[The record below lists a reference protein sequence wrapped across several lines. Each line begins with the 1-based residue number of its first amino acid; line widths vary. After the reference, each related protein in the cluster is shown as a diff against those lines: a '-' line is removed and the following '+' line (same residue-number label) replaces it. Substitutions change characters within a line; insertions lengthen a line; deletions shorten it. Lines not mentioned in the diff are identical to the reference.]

1 MDCQLFCK
9 CSNCD
14 SDSLLAAKIPIW
26 TVNEYRACCHCGS
39 ACISSQCSDYE
50 YCCSNC
56 YLALQ
61 AVDIESEAE
70 EEFMQIFE
78 DGVASA
84 SNPVSNFSD
93 AAVISMESN
102 TVQVEEVNS
111 RIVADL
117 QDCIVLDSKK
127 KSATRV
133 NIARGLQAKK
143 KSSKKT
149 TKVSLKGV
157 KKSNKDIIVRA
168 LSNPN
173 SEQLVTHVSNV
184 EAVSSSISQAPTI
197 PMNVLER
204 YLKSSSSSLVM
215 SPPSAAVIHI
225 MPKFT
230 SSDNNS
236 VSSVSHSTFGQSTA
250 SSNSS
255 MSKVVERANRGTK
268 RNVSEHGQEDVVIKK
283 RKKTSE
289 IWQHGVEILA
299 QEENTDQTYKAFK
312 CSYCSWIGKITASG
326 STTIVRNHF
335 EVCKPFIQEMKRR
348 QLESLHNEDTPDI
361 GVRTPSQ
368 LTAASKSSPSVGVEP
383 KVQTLLVASK
393 NGSLNFVNPQ
403 NAINFSHLRGLINDW
418 VTVCEIPFEKVEA
431 ATFKDMFQYVYP
443 QYKQVGRRTV
453 RDDIV
458 HVMSPQR
465 KDSMKKFLQSCIT
478 TENTGFSFT
487 TDIYTNTTQKKAYMA
502 VTIHFIVR
510 AHDWQLYNTLLG
522 FELIESPHTGQNIAA
537 KFSKI
542 ITNYG
547 LEKNVLSCTM
557 DNASNNDT
565 FVAFMKS
572 RKRDIPLMLDGEFF
586 QTRCNAHCYNLIAQD
601 GLALLKEPL
610 AGDMILSI
618 LTQL

>member
-1 MDCQLFCK
+1 MQTLHTR
-9 CSNCD
+9 N
-14 SDSLLAAKIPIW
+14 
-26 TVNEYRACCHCGS
+26 
-39 ACISSQCSDYE
+39 
-50 YCCSNC
+50 
-56 YLALQ
+56 
-61 AVDIESEAE
+61 EAE
-70 EEFMQIFE
+70 AIGIF
-78 DGVASA
+78 
-84 SNPVSNFSD
+84 
-93 AAVISMESN
+93 
-102 TVQVEEVNS
+102 
-111 RIVADL
+111 
-117 QDCIVLDSKK
+117 
-127 KSATRV
+127 
-133 NIARGLQAKK
+133 
-143 KSSKKT
+143 
-149 TKVSLKGV
+149 
-157 KKSNKDIIVRA
+157 
-168 LSNPN
+168 
-173 SEQLVTHVSNV
+173 
-184 EAVSSSISQAPTI
+184 
-197 PMNVLER
+197 
-204 YLKSSSSSLVM
+204 
-215 SPPSAAVIHI
+215 
-225 MPKFT
+225 
-230 SSDNNS
+230 
-236 VSSVSHSTFGQSTA
+236 
-250 SSNSS
+250 
-255 MSKVVERANRGTK
+255 
-268 RNVSEHGQEDVVIKK
+268 
-283 RKKTSE
+283 
-289 IWQHGVEILA
+289 
-299 QEENTDQTYKAFK
+299 AF
-312 CSYCSWIGKITASG
+312 
-326 STTIVRNHF
+326 
-335 EVCKPFIQEMKRR
+335 
-348 QLESLHNEDTPDI
+348 PDI

-368 LTAASKSSPSVGVEP
+368 LTAASKSSPSVVVEP

-557 DNASNNDT
+557 DNAGNKDT

-572 RKRDIPLMLDGEFF
+572 RKRYIPLMLDGEYF

-610 AGDMILSI
+610 AGNMILSI
-618 LTQL
+618 LIPL